1 MTDLYESQRA
11 MRAMRRAA
19 IQRGVI
25 AILDVGTS
33 KIACLILRFDGRD
46 RMPEG
51 EGIGNMAGQS
61 QFRVIGAATTRSRG
75 VALGESCAMQETE
88 RAVRTAVQAAQKMAN
103 VRVDHVIACLSGG
116 QPRSYGLAGQVLVE
130 GDTVREADV
139 ARVLAA
145 CDIPDYG
152 AEREVLHAQ
161 PVNFALDHRSGLI
174 DPREQ
179 IGQRLACDMH
189 MLTVDTAVVQNL
201 IYCLKR
207 CDLELAGLASSAY
220 VSGIAALVED
230 EQELGAACIDM
241 GGGTTGLSIF
251 MKKHMIYADTVRLG
265 GEHITSDISKGLQV
279 SMAVAERIKTFHG
292 GVVATGMDDREM
304 IEIGGETEESGEAN
318 ASIAAEL
325 PTAAML
331 ILLLLVGQFNSL
343 RRPAIILSTI
353 PLGLVG
359 VTFGLLIANSSFG
372 FFTLLGLISLSGI
385 IINNAIVL
393 LDRIAIE
400 LREFGRSQQEAIL
413 HAAQQRFRP
422 ILLTTATTVLGM
434 TPLLWG
440 GTAMFKPMAITIIFG
455 LAFATALTLLVVPVL
470 YSILFRVSFRN

>member
-33 KIACLILRFDGRD
+33 KMACLILKFDGPD

-75 VALGESCAMQETE
+75 VELGESCAMQESE
-88 RAVRTAVQAAQKMAN
+88 RAIRTAVQAAQKMAN

-116 QPRSYGLAGQVLVE
+116 QPRSYGLAGIVLVE
-130 GDTVREADV
+130 GDMVREADV
-139 ARVLAA
+139 ARVLAS

-152 AEREVLHAQ
+152 SDREVLHAQ

-174 DPREQ
+174 DPRGQ

-189 MLTVDTAVVQNL
+189 MLTVDTAVIQNL

-220 VSGIAALVED
+220 VSGISALVED

-241 GGGTTGLSIF
+241 GGGTTGISIF
-251 MKKHMIYADTVRLG
+251 MKKHMIYADAVRLG
-265 GEHITSDISKGLQV
+265 GEHVTSDISKGLQV
-279 SMAVAERIKTFHG
+279 SLAVAERIKTFHG

-304 IEIGGETEESGEAN
+304 IEIGGETGDWEHDRRTVSR
-318 ASIAAEL
+318 AEL
-325 PTAAML
+325 IGIMRPRVEEILEEVRERLDAAGFEHLPT
-331 ILLLLVGQFNSL
+331 QQ
-343 RRPAIILSTI
+343 
-353 PLGLVG
+353 
-359 VTFGLLIANSSFG
+359 
-372 FFTLLGLISLSGI
+372 
-385 IINNAIVL
+385 IVL
-393 LDRIAIE
+393 TGGASQIPGLDTMAPKILGQQVRIGRP
-400 LREFGRSQQEAIL
+400 LRVHGLPQ
-413 HAAQQRFRP
+413 AA
-422 ILLTTATTVLGM
+422 TGS
-434 TPLLWG
+434 
-440 GTAMFKPMAITIIFG
+440 
-455 LAFATALTLLVVPVL
+455 AFASAVGL
-470 YSILFRVSFRN
+470 SLFAAHPQDEWWDFEMPSDRGAPRSLKRAVKWFKENW